1 MLLPARAPASSLNHA
16 VRSATDAWA
25 LLLALVRLRRQRG
38 LPDRDAGFRLLE
50 DGTLAETPD
59 SDPRIA
65 ARWRPQTGWSVPG
78 DVGEPARTMLD
89 LYLPVCNARPEQP
102 FVVAHLGQSID
113 GCIATDS
120 GDSRFVTG
128 EANHRHLHRLRALCD
143 AVVVG
148 VETIAVDDPLLT
160 TRLVPGDNPVRV
172 VLDPS
177 FRIRPAAGVLSD
189 RRAPT
194 ILAVDAARVPETAGR
209 AGVAEVVGAPR
220 HGNSLDLRALL
231 SILNARGLHALF
243 IEGGGI
249 TVSQFLEAG
258 LIDALQITIAPVII
272 GSGRPGL
279 RRPAAPTMRDCL
291 RPAGQIFRMGEDVLW
306 SFDLRPAP
314 ARPPTADAPDL
325 QRIG

>member
-1 MLLPARAPASSLNHA
+1 MLLPARAPAAAPDHG
-16 VRSATDAWA
+16 VRSAADSWA

-59 SDPRIA
+59 TDPRIA
-65 ARWRPQTGWSVPG
+65 ARWRPQAGWSVPG
-78 DVGEPARTMLD
+78 DVGEPARAMLD
-89 LYLPVCNARPEQP
+89 LYLPVCNVRPERP
-102 FVVAHLGQSID
+102 FLVAHLGQSMD

-128 EANHRHLHRLRALCD
+128 EANRRHLHRLRALCD

-148 VETIAVDDPLLT
+148 VETVTADDPLLT
-160 TRLVPGDNPVRV
+160 TRLVTGDSPVRV

-177 FRIRPAAGVLSD
+177 FRIPPAAGVLTD

-194 ILAVDAARVPETAGR
+194 ILAVDAARVPEAAGR
-209 AGVAEVVGAPR
+209 AGAAEVVGAPR
-220 HGNSLDLRALL
+220 HGNSLDLHVLV

-243 IEGGGI
+243 VEGGGV

-258 LIDALQITIAPVII
+258 LIDALQIAIAPVII

-279 RRPAAPTMRDCL
+279 RRPAAPSMRDCL
-291 RPAGQIFRMGEDVLW
+291 RPAGRVFRMGEDVLW
-306 SFDLRPAP
+306 SFDLRSTSPK
-314 ARPPTADAPDL
+314 PPTADAPDL

>member
-1 MLLPARAPASSLNHA
+1 MLRPTRAPAPTPNRA
-16 VRSATDAWA
+16 VRSVADPWA
-25 LLLALVRLRRQRG
+25 LLLALARLRRQRG
-38 LPDRDAGFRLLE
+38 LPDRDTGFRLLE
-50 DGTLAETPD
+50 DGTLAETLD

-65 ARWRPQTGWSVPG
+65 ARWRPRSGWSVPG
-78 DVGEPARTMLD
+78 DLGEPARTMLD
-89 LYLPVCNARPEQP
+89 LYLPVCNRRPERP

-128 EANHRHLHRLRALCD
+128 EANRRHLHRLRTLCD

-148 VETIAVDDPLLT
+148 VETIVTDDPLLT

-177 FRIRPAAGVLSD
+177 FRIPPTAGVLTD

-194 ILAVDAARVPETAGR
+194 ILAVDAARLPETEGR
-209 AGVAEVVGAPR
+209 AGAAEVVGAPR
-220 HGNSLDLRALL
+220 RGNGLDLRALL
-231 SILNARGLHALF
+231 SILSARGLQALF
-243 IEGGGI
+243 VEGGGV

-258 LIDALQITIAPVII
+258 LVDALQIAIAPVII

-279 RRPAAPTMRDCL
+279 RRPAAPSMHECL
-291 RPAGQIFRMGEDVLW
+291 RPAGQVFRMGEDVLW
-306 SFDLRPAP
+306 SFDLRQPSAESPA
-314 ARPPTADAPDL
+314 ASAPEL

>member
-1 MLLPARAPASSLNHA
+1 MLLPARAPAPSLNHA

-38 LPDRDAGFRLLE
+38 LPDRDGGFRLLE

-78 DVGEPARTMLD
+78 DVGEPARAMLD
-89 LYLPVCNARPEQP
+89 LYLPVCTARPERP

-128 EANHRHLHRLRALCD
+128 AANHRHLHRLRALCD

-148 VETIAVDDPLLT
+148 VETIATDDPLLT

-177 FRIRPAAGVLSD
+177 FRIRPAAGVLTD

-194 ILAVDAARVPETAGR
+194 ILAVDAAHLPEPAGR
-209 AGVAEVVGAPR
+209 AGAAEVVGAPR
-220 HGNSLDLRALL
+220 HGGNLDLRALL

-272 GSGRPGL
+272 GAGRAGL
-279 RRPAAPTMRDCL
+279 RRPAAPSMRDCL
-291 RPAGQIFRMGEDVLW
+291 RPAGQVFRMGEDVLW
-306 SFDLRPAP
+306 SFDLRPAS
-314 ARPPTADAPDL
+314 ARPPATDAPDL

>member
-1 MLLPARAPASSLNHA
+1 MFLPARAPASTSSPAL
-16 VRSATDAWA
+16 RSATDAWA

-38 LPDRDAGFRLLE
+38 LPDRDAAFRLLE
-50 DGTLAETPD
+50 DGTLAATPD

-65 ARWRPQTGWSVPG
+65 ARWRPQSGWSVPG
-78 DVGEPARTMLD
+78 DVGEPARAMLD
-89 LYLPVCNARPEQP
+89 LYLPVCNARPERP

-113 GCIATDS
+113 GRIATDS

-128 EANHRHLHRLRALCD
+128 EANRRHLHRLRALCD

-148 VETIAVDDPLLT
+148 VGTIATDDPLLT

-172 VLDPS
+172 VLDPC
-177 FRIRPAAGVLSD
+177 FRIRPAAGVLGD

-194 ILAVDAARVPETAGR
+194 ILAVDAARVPHTAGR
-209 AGVAEVVGAPR
+209 AGEAEVVGAPG
-220 HGNSLDLRALL
+220 HGSNLDLRALL
-231 SILNARGLHALF
+231 AVLNARGLHALF
-243 IEGGGI
+243 VEGGGV

-258 LIDALQITIAPVII
+258 LIDVLQIAIAPVII

-279 RRPAAPTMRDCL
+279 QRPAVPSMRDCP
-291 RPAGQIFRMGEDVLW
+291 RPAGQVFRMGGDVLW
-306 SFDLRPAP
+306 SFDLRAPPGGTPPA
-314 ARPPTADAPDL
+314 DEPDL

>member
-1 MLLPARAPASSLNHA
+1 MLLRARAPASAPNRA
-16 VRSATDAWA
+16 VRSAADPWA
-25 LLLALVRLRRQRG
+25 LLLALVRLRRQGG
-38 LPDRDAGFRLLE
+38 LPERDAGFRLLE
-50 DGTLAETPD
+50 NGTLAETSE

-78 DVGEPARTMLD
+78 DLGEPAAAMLD
-89 LYLPVCNARPEQP
+89 LYLPVCNARAERP

-128 EANHRHLHRLRALCD
+128 EANRRHLHRLRALCD

-148 VETIAVDDPLLT
+148 VETIATDDPLLT

-177 FRIRPAAGVLSD
+177 FRTPPAAGVLTD

-194 ILAVDAARVPETAGR
+194 LLAVDAARIPETAGR
-209 AGVAEVVGAPR
+209 AGAAEVVGAPR
-220 HGNSLDLRALL
+220 HGNGLDLHALL
-231 SILNARGLHALF
+231 SALNARGLHALF
-243 IEGGGI
+243 VEGGGV
-249 TVSQFLEAG
+249 TVSQFLAAG
-258 LIDALQITIAPVII
+258 LIDALQIAIAPVII

-279 RRPAAPTMRDCL
+279 QAPAAPSMHDCL
-291 RPAGQIFRMGEDVLW
+291 RPAGQAFRMGEDVLW
-306 SFDLRPAP
+306 SFDLRRTSAKSPPAN
-314 ARPPTADAPDL
+314 APDL